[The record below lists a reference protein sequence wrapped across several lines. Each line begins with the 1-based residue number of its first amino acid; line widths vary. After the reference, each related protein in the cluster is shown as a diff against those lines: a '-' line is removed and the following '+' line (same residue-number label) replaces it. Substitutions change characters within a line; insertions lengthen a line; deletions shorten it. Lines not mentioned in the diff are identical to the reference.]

1 VATETPTAV
10 LAARGSLW
18 HSTIGK
24 KAVMAVTGLV
34 MVAYLL
40 LHMLG
45 NLKIFF
51 GPQDFD
57 GYARWLRTI
66 GEPVLHGS
74 WFLWLQRVAL
84 AAALVLHVTAAA
96 QLSRRDRLARPQ
108 QYAHRL
114 RARATYATRTMRWGG
129 IIVALFVVWHLL
141 DLTFGRVNPH
151 FEAGRPYQN
160 VVVDF
165 QVWWINLIYI
175 VAVVLVGLHIQHGF
189 ASAARTLGSANIK
202 IQFVGTA
209 IAALITVGF
218 LAVPIGVMTGLVR

>member
-1 VATETPTAV
+1 
-10 LAARGSLW
+10 
-18 HSTIGK
+18 
-24 KAVMAVTGLV
+24 MAVTGLM
-34 MVAYLL
+34 MVVYLL

-51 GPQDFD
+51 GAQDFD

-84 AAALVLHVTAAA
+84 TAALVLHVTAAA
-96 QLSRRDRLARPQ
+96 QLSRRDRQARPQ
-108 QYAHRL
+108 RYAHRL

-129 IIVALFVVWHLL
+129 VIVALFIVWHLL
-141 DLTFGRVNPH
+141 DLTFGLVNPH
-151 FEAGRPYQN
+151 FEAGRPYRN

-175 VAVVLVGLHIQHGF
+175 VAVVLVGLHIQHGI
-189 ASAARTLGSANIK
+189 ASAARTLGSANTK
-202 IQFVGTA
+202 IQVAGTA
-209 IAALITVGF
+209 IAAFITLGF
-218 LAVPIGVMTGLVR
+218 IAVPIGVMTGLVR

>member
-1 VATETPTAV
+1 
-10 LAARGSLW
+10 
-18 HSTIGK
+18 
-24 KAVMAVTGLV
+24 MAVTGLI
-34 MVAYLL
+34 MVGFLL

-74 WFLWLQRVAL
+74 WFLWVQRVVL
-84 AAALVLHVTAAA
+84 AAALVGHVTAAA
-96 QLSRRDRLARPQ
+96 QLSRRDRLARPRH
-108 QYAHRL
+108 YAHRL

-129 IIVALFVVWHLL
+129 VIIALFVVWHLL
-141 DLTFGRVNPH
+141 DLSLGLVNPH

-189 ASAARTLGSANIK
+189 ASAARTLGSANTT
-202 IQFVGTA
+202 IQFMGTA
-209 IAALITVGF
+209 IAALITIGF
-218 LAVPIGVMTGLVR
+218 LAVPLAVMTGLVR

>member
-1 VATETPTAV
+1 
-10 LAARGSLW
+10 
-18 HSTIGK
+18 
-24 KAVMAVTGLV
+24 MAVTGLI

-51 GPQDFD
+51 GPQDLD

-74 WFLWLQRVAL
+74 WFLWLERVVL
-84 AAALVLHVTAAA
+84 SAALVLHVTAAA
-96 QLSRRDRLARPQ
+96 QLSRRDRRARPRR
-108 QYAHRL
+108 YAHRL

-129 IIVALFVVWHLL
+129 IIIALFLIWHLL
-141 DLTFGRVNPH
+141 DLSFGLVNPH
-151 FEAGRPYQN
+151 FEEGRPYQN

-175 VAVVLVGLHIQHGF
+175 VAVVLVGLHKCQDPDCRYGDRGAHHRRVHRGPD
-189 ASAARTLGSANIK
+189 RRHD
-202 IQFVGTA
+202 GT
-209 IAALITVGF
+209 GE
-218 LAVPIGVMTGLVR
+218 VRCSTTRSGRR

>member
-1 VATETPTAV
+1 MTQI
-10 LAARGSLW
+10 W
-18 HSTIGK
+18 HTTIGK
-24 KAVMAVTGLV
+24 KAVMAVTGLM
-34 MVAYLL
+34 MVAFLL

-57 GYARWLRTI
+57 GYAHWLRTI
-66 GEPVLHGS
+66 GEPVLHAS
-74 WFLWLQRVAL
+74 WFLWLQRAVL
-84 AAALVLHVTAAA
+84 TAALVLHVMAAA

-108 QYAHRL
+108 PYAHRL

-129 IIVALFVVWHLL
+129 VIVALFLVWHLL
-141 DLTFGRVNPH
+141 DLSFGLVNPH

-165 QVWWINLIYI
+165 QVWWINLIYV

-189 ASAARTLGSANIK
+189 ASAARTLGSSNRK
-202 IQFVGTA
+202 IQFAGTA
-209 IAALITVGF
+209 IAALITIGF
-218 LAVPIGVMTGLVR
+218 IAVPIGVMTGLVR

>member
-1 VATETPTAV
+1 VAAQTAAGQRV
-10 LAARGSLW
+10 GLW

-24 KAVMAVTGLV
+24 KAVMAVTGLI
-34 MVAYLL
+34 MVVYLL

-84 AAALVLHVTAAA
+84 TAALVLHVTAAA
-96 QLSRRDRLARPQ
+96 QLSRRDRQARPQ
-108 QYAHRL
+108 RYAHRL

-129 IIVALFVVWHLL
+129 IIVALFVIWHLL
-141 DLTFGRVNPH
+141 DLSFGLVNPR
-151 FEAGRPYQN
+151 FAAGRPYRN

-175 VAVVLVGLHIQHGF
+175 VAVVLVGLHIQHGI

-202 IQFVGTA
+202 IQVVGTA
-209 IAALITVGF
+209 IAAFITLGF
-218 LAVPIGVMTGLVR
+218 IAVPIGVMTGLVR